1 MEDKILINNDEYEVI
16 DTIEKMTVT
25 DCFVVRANKTGS
37 ANGEAKFYIG
47 SRQNSSILD
56 FFGGQG
62 FNVKCVIKKA
72 DLLEYMDDV
81 KDEYNNPEQNYTQK
95 QNFPNL
101 WSERLSKINGLE
113 DFEYFNLID
122 QIQITGNRFY
132 VSSEKINMHTF
143 RYIGYQILREVSL
156 PKITYLAAIKLKDK
170 NDNIIFYLRLF
181 VDYFGEV
188 EKKTIIDEQLR
199 TIENSDSTEEEKLQ
213 LRKARVGQGKYRQEL
228 LELCP
233 FCPITMVTDDRL
245 LIASHIKPWAKSNA
259 QEKVDPYNGFMFTPN
274 IDLLFDRGFI
284 TFTNDKHMKISPWL
298 SKMTCSRLN
307 IVPDKKYDM
316 LPTEGRE
323 DYLEYHRN
331 EIFKGYIK

>member
-1 MEDKILINNDEYEVI
+1 MVDKILINNIEYEII
-16 DTIEKMTVT
+16 DTIEKMTVP
-25 DCFVVRANKTGS
+25 DCFVVGANKIGC

-47 SRQNSSILD
+47 SRKNSSILD

-72 DLLEYMDDV
+72 DLLDYMDDV

-101 WSERLSKINGLE
+101 WAERLSKINELKE
-113 DFEYFNLID
+113 FEYFNLID
-122 QIQITGNRFY
+122 QIQIIGNRFY
-132 VSSEKINMHTF
+132 VSSEKINIRTF

-156 PKITYLAAIKLKDK
+156 PKITYLAAIKLKDTS
-170 NDNIIFYLRLF
+170 DNIVFYLRLF

-188 EKKTIIDEQLR
+188 KSQNALNKQITE
-199 TIENSDSTEEEKLQ
+199 IENSDSTAEEKLQ
-213 LRKARVGQGKYRQEL
+213 LTRARTGQGKYRQEL

-233 FCPITMVTDDRL
+233 FCPITLVSDDRL

-259 QEKVDPYNGFMFTPN
+259 KEKIDPYNGFMFTPN

-298 SKMTCSRLN
+298 SKMTCSKLN

-323 DYLEYHRN
+323 KYLEYHRT
-331 EIFKGYIK
+331 EIFKA